1 MDIWDIVIKNGKL
14 VNPEKEN
21 ITYGNIGI
29 SGGKISI
36 ITDKDIKGKE
46 EIDARNK
53 IVCPGFIDI
62 HAHIDGDIG
71 CARLS
76 LVQGVTTTVGGNC
89 GGGPV
94 DLKKF
99 FDEQDKKGFLINQA
113 QFIGHSFSLREMVG
127 VTDPYTSSTSSQIKC
142 MEELAEKAFKE
153 GAIGLSFGLEYTPGA
168 SFDEVIALSRIASKY
183 GRLVSI
189 HTRLSAPDDLDSL
202 REAIKIAELTGASI
216 QISHLV
222 YQYGAGVMSEAIDI
236 INNARKSGL
245 NIWADSGMYTSFATH
260 IVTSVFDEDHI
271 KSFGWEFNH
280 MFIVSGKYKGQ
291 SLTEELYRSMR
302 DNKEDAVIICFTG
315 VEDEIYEA
323 LLSDYVMLSSDTG
336 PSPTGNIDEC
346 HPQNAGSFPRFFRK
360 MVREQKCISIIE
372 AVKKCTLVPAVAL
385 GLSNKGRLKVGT
397 DADIVIID
405 MERIVDKSDFLDKGR
420 PDAYPEGIDYVIVNG
435 KIVVEEGKIREGILP
450 GKSIRAIISNI
461 KSN

>member
-14 VNPEKEN
+14 VNPERESVVHC
-21 ITYGNIGI
+21 NIGI

-36 ITDKDIKGKE
+36 ITEQDIKGKE
-46 EIDARNK
+46 EIDAKNK

-71 CARLS
+71 CAKLS

-89 GGGPV
+89 GGGPI

-99 FDEQDKKGFLINQA
+99 FDEQDKKGFPINQA
-113 QFIGHSFSLREMVG
+113 QFVGHSFSLRERVG
-127 VTDPYTSSTSSQIKC
+127 VTDPYISSTSSQIKQ
-142 MEELAEKAFKE
+142 MQDLAEKAFKE
-153 GAIGLSFGLEYTPGA
+153 GGVGLSFGLEYAPGA
-168 SFDEVIALSRIASKY
+168 SFDEVIELSRVAARH

-202 REAIKIAELTGASI
+202 REAIKIAELTGVSV

-222 YQYGAGVMSEAIDI
+222 YQYGAGVMSEAIELI
-236 INNARKSGL
+236 SNARKSGL

-260 IVTSVFDEDHI
+260 IVTSVFDEEHI
-271 KSFGWEFNH
+271 KNFGWEFNH
-280 MFIVSGKYKGQ
+280 MFIASGKHKGQ

-302 DNKEDAVIICFTG
+302 NNKEDAVIICFTG

-360 MVREQKCISIIE
+360 MVREQKSISVIE
-372 AVKKCTLVPAVAL
+372 AVKKCTLVPAEAL
-385 GLSNKGRLKVGT
+385 GFSNKGRLNLGT
-397 DADIVIID
+397 DADLLVID
-405 MERIVDKSDFLDKGR
+405 MERIIDKSDFSDKGR

-435 KIVVEEGKIREGILP
+435 KIVVDKGQIREGVMP
-450 GKSIRAIISNI
+450 GKSIRVV
-461 KSN
+461 